1 MKTYKAAAIGSTGA
15 GNFGHGLHLPY
26 KRLDHVEMISVADED
41 ETGRA
46 KAQSDS
52 RAKRAYK
59 DYRVMLREED
69 LDIVSVSPRWL
80 DQRLEMVL
88 ACVEAGCHVYCEKP
102 FAISL
107 EDGDQ
112 MVEAADRSGLKI
124 AVAHFHGAYMPGAAS
139 LKYEIDNGRIG
150 RVMSFH
156 AHGKHDHRGGGED
169 AMDLGTHMF
178 NLMLYL
184 SGDIAWMSARITVD
198 GRAIKPEDVHEA
210 TEPLGPVVGDWID
223 SYYAFQNGVAGF
235 FDSRRDQV
243 GVNDRYGLEI
253 VGEEGIISLRG
264 GTTNTLMIYPHPLW
278 APADT
283 RQTWQ
288 PLVFPNIPTQ
298 SAHELA
304 VSDLIKAIEENRD
317 PICSGR
323 DGVKALEMV
332 MGAYE
337 SQITGTRV
345 ALPMVNRSHPLE
357 RFRRG
362 ETT

>member
-112 MVEAADRSGLKI
+112 MV
-124 AVAHFHGAYMPGAAS
+124 
-139 LKYEIDNGRIG
+139 
-150 RVMSFH
+150 
-156 AHGKHDHRGGGED
+156 
-169 AMDLGTHMF
+169 
-178 NLMLYL
+178 
-184 SGDIAWMSARITVD
+184 
-198 GRAIKPEDVHEA
+198 
-210 TEPLGPVVGDWID
+210 
-223 SYYAFQNGVAGF
+223 
-235 FDSRRDQV
+235 
-243 GVNDRYGLEI
+243 
-253 VGEEGIISLRG
+253 
-264 GTTNTLMIYPHPLW
+264 
-278 APADT
+278 
-283 RQTWQ
+283 
-288 PLVFPNIPTQ
+288 
-298 SAHELA
+298 
-304 VSDLIKAIEENRD
+304 
-317 PICSGR
+317 
-323 DGVKALEMV
+323 
-332 MGAYE
+332 
-337 SQITGTRV
+337 
-345 ALPMVNRSHPLE
+345 
-357 RFRRG
+357 
-362 ETT
+362 